1 MKKTFTLLS
10 MLLAGSLAFAQS
22 QRLVM
27 VEGFSQASCGPCASQ
42 NPALNAALAA
52 AGTSTVVSIKY
63 QTSWPGVDPMN
74 AQNPTE
80 VASRVSYYG
89 ITGVPDRILD
99 GTNTTVDGAAISS
112 RFAVPS
118 PFTLSIN
125 HVFNADR
132 SAATVTAVITCT
144 QAVTATGT
152 MVMQLGLVEKE
163 INFATAPG
171 TNGEKDFFSVMR
183 KMLPDANGTTLAGA
197 WTVGQTQT
205 ITLNVNTPSYI
216 YDESEIAFVGWIQD
230 NGGNKPVHQAGYSAP
245 QAVNTNVAVSAVSGV
260 PLLQC
265 ATTFTPTV
273 TIKNTGTTTLTSG
286 TINYQVDAGA
296 ASTLPW
302 SGSIAPGATA
312 TQVLPA
318 VTSTVGSHVFKTFVT
333 NPNGSAVF
341 NTQFE
346 EKSIIFN
353 IVSTT
358 GAAAPI
364 VQSYSAATFPPAGWI
379 VSNPDSGPTWARKGD
394 AGANST
400 TQSAKMDFYN
410 SPASSIDELY
420 LPNTNMTMSA
430 NQASLDFYV
439 AYATFQTEQDKLEV
453 KVSTDCGVTWT
464 TPYSKAGTNL
474 QTAPPQQAAF
484 TPTAAQWRGD
494 YVDMTPFINQT
505 NVLVKFVATSAYG
518 NNLYVDE
525 INLHAGGSPNSI
537 KEINAIN
544 SFEVFPNPFENQT
557 TLNINTTKAERISF
571 DVVDMLG
578 NRVMTQ
584 DLGVVNGLYRQNIDA
599 TSWNAGI
606 YFININSSEGGSIT
620 KKINVI
626 K

>member
-1 MKKTFTLLS
+1 MKKTFTFLTI
-10 MLLAGSLAFAQS
+10 LLAGSLAYAQS

-42 NPALNAALAA
+42 NPALNAALSA

-80 VASRVSYYG
+80 VAARVSYYG
-89 ITGVPDRILD
+89 ISGVPDRILD
-99 GTNTTVDGAAISS
+99 GTNTDVDAAAISA
-112 RFAVPS
+112 RYAVPS

-144 QAVTATGT
+144 QAVTATGN
-152 MVMQLGLVEKE
+152 MVLQVGLIEKE

-171 TNGEKDFFSVMR
+171 TNGEKDFYSVMR
-183 KMLPDANGTTLAGA
+183 KMLPNANGTALAGS

-230 NGGNKPVHQAGYSAP
+230 NGGAKPVHQAGYSAP
-245 QAVNTNVAVSAVSGV
+245 QPISTNVAVSAVSGV

-265 ATTFTPTV
+265 ATTFTPTI

-302 SGSIAPGATA
+302 TGSLAAGATT
-312 TQVLPA
+312 TQVLPT
-318 VTSTVGSHVFKTFVT
+318 VTSTVGSHVFKAFIT
-333 NPNGSAVF
+333 NPNGSANF

-346 EKSIIFN
+346 EQNIIFS

-358 GAAAPI
+358 GAASPI
-364 VQSYSAATFPPAGWI
+364 IQNYSAVAFPPAGWI
-379 VSNPDSGPTWARKGD
+379 LSNPDNGPTWSRNST
-394 AGANST
+394 AGANAT
-400 TQSAKMDFYN
+400 AQSAKMDFYN
-410 SPASSIDELY
+410 SAAGSVDELY
-420 LPNTNMTMSA
+420 LPNANMTMTA
-430 NQASLDFYV
+430 TQAALDFYV
-439 AYATFQTEQDKLEV
+439 AYATYLTEQDKLEV

-464 TPYSKAGTNL
+464 TPFSKVGTNL
-474 QTAPPQQAAF
+474 QTANPQTAAF
-484 TPTAAQWRGD
+484 TPTAAQWRAET
-494 YVDMTPFINQT
+494 VNMTPFINQT

-525 INLHAGGSPNSI
+525 INLHAGASLNSI
-537 KEINAIN
+537 KEIGSIN